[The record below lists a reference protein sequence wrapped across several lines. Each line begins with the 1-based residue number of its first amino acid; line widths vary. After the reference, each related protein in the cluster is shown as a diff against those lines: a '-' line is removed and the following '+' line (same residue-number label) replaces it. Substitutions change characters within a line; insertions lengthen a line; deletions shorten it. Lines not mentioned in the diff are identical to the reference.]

1 VSGGFV
7 GIDVGARSL
16 HCAALD
22 EGGRILGSAVLPADD
37 GTRLRAWCAGAAVVA
52 VDAPE
57 SPSTAPHV
65 VDAGLSPKFRAAR
78 CAEIELGRRHGCWVP
93 WVAPQAAP
101 FPSWMESGFAVY
113 ETLRGQGAARLI
125 EVYPY
130 AGFRALAGE
139 RLPRKQTAAGRQA
152 RAEVLARAGVRED
165 RRAARSH
172 DTLDA
177 LMAALVARDCGAGRA
192 RAVSCGH
199 DGSAIWLPA
208 PLP

>member
-1 VSGGFV
+1 VSRPFV
-7 GIDVGARSL
+7 GIDVGARLL
-16 HCAALD
+16 HCAALNAD
-22 EGGRILGSAVLPADD
+22 GRILDSAVLAADD
-37 GTRLRAWCAGAAVVA
+37 RALLRAWCADATVVA

-57 SPSTAPHV
+57 GPSTAPHAG
-65 VDAGLSPKFRAAR
+65 DAGLSPKFRAAR

-93 WVAPQAAP
+93 WVAPRAAP
-101 FPSWMESGFAVY
+101 FPSWMQSGFAVY
-113 ETLRGQGAARLI
+113 EAVGGEGGPQLI

-130 AGFRALAGE
+130 AGFTVLAGE
-139 RLPRKQTAAGRQA
+139 RLPRKQSAAGRQA
-152 RAEVLARAGVRED
+152 RAELLARAGVKEERHTP
-165 RRAARSH
+165 RSH

>member
-1 VSGGFV
+1 VSGRFV
-7 GIDVGARSL
+7 GIDVGARLL
-16 HCAALD
+16 HCATLEQD
-22 EGGRILGSAVLPADD
+22 GRILDSAVLAADD
-37 GTRLRAWCAGAAVVA
+37 RARLRAWCADAAVVA

-57 SPSTAPHV
+57 SPSSAPHAG
-65 VDAGLSPKFRAAR
+65 DAALSPKFRAAR

-93 WVAPQAAP
+93 WVAPRAAP
-101 FPSWMESGFAVY
+101 FPAWMESGFAVY
-113 ETLRGQGAARLI
+113 EALGGEGGPPVI

-130 AGFRALAGE
+130 AGFRTIAGE
-139 RLPRKQTAAGRQA
+139 RLPRKQSAAGRQA
-152 RAEVLARAGVRED
+152 RAELLARAGVIDE
-165 RRAARSH
+165 RRTARSH
-172 DTLDA
+172 DALDA